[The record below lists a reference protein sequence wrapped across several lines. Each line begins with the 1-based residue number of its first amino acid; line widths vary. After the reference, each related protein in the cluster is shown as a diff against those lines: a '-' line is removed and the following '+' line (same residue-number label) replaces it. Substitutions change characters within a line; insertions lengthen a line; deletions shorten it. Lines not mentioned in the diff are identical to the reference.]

1 MKRQALY
8 LLFTVVLTA
17 SAAGGALPVLA
28 EEDQNAEAFSW
39 YTEEELT
46 EILGKTVEEMLS
58 DVDLSETVTLGT
70 YKGLS
75 LTKETAK
82 VTDEDVD
89 EQVEYALS
97 LYPATLSE
105 GSVQDGDTVNI
116 NYYIFCD
123 GEDLYNGSGEE
134 QSIVIGK
141 DELGFDGFDEGLLG
155 ASIGDTVTFSLEMPE
170 DYTDL
175 GGKTVDCEVV
185 VNYIKRT
192 PSEITDAWV
201 QENSDYETTE
211 EFREG
216 IRENLTKTKETE
228 AESSLAAEAWQ
239 TVVSDSE
246 ISEYPENL
254 MDYGKA
260 LYQKYLEAYASD
272 ADMELEEYLE
282 SKDLSEQDYE
292 EAAESYAK
300 NIAGQILVSNAI
312 KEEEGFTEEDEEYQE
327 IFDNYVE
334 SSGLD
339 EEEFVEQV
347 GEDSLEQI
355 ILLDRISNLILDQA
369 EIS

>member
-1 MKRQALY
+1 MKQQVLHI
-8 LLFTVVLTA
+8 LLTVCLAV
-17 SAAGGALPVLA
+17 SAGSTIPVFA
-28 EEDQNAEAFSW
+28 EEEQDTETFSW
-39 YTEEELT
+39 YTDDELT

-58 DVDLSETVTLGT
+58 DVDLSETVTPGT
-70 YKGLS
+70 YKGLE
-75 LTKETAK
+75 LTKEIAE

-97 LYPATLSE
+97 LYPATLSR
-105 GSVQDGDTVNI
+105 GSVQEGDTVNI
-116 NYYIFCD
+116 NYYISCD

-134 QSIVIGK
+134 KSIVIGK
-141 DELGFDGFDEGLLG
+141 DELGFDGFDEGLIG

-185 VNYIKRT
+185 INYIQRS
-192 PSEITDAWV
+192 PSEITEAWV
-201 QENSDYETTE
+201 QENSDYETVE

-216 IRENLTKTKETE
+216 IREGLTETAETE
-228 AESSLAAEAWQ
+228 AESTLAADAWQ

-272 ADMELEEYLE
+272 ADMELDEYLE
-282 SKDLSEQDYE
+282 SKNLSAEDYE
-292 EAAESYAK
+292 EAADNYAK

-312 KEEEGFTEEDEEYQE
+312 KEAEGFTKDDEEYQE
-327 IFDNYVE
+327 IYQKYVDN
-334 SSGLD
+334 SGLE

-355 ILLDRISNLILDQA
+355 ILLDRISSLILENA
-369 EIS
+369 VIS